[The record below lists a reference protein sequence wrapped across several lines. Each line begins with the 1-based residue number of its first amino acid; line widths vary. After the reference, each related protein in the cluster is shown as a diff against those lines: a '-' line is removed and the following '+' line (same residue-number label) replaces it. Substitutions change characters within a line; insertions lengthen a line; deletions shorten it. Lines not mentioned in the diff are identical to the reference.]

1 MADESVESEPGKARA
16 AKAKKDF
23 QAAEKVRQEIRAEA
37 LAVEKNTARLRSL
50 RLAKEA
56 AEQQDKAKEEKEESR
71 SVMRRTWRNVR

>member
-1 MADESVESEPGKARA
+1 MVADEPGEGEPGKARA

-37 LAVEKNTARLRSL
+37 LAVEKNTARLRLL

-56 AEQQDKAKEEKEESR
+56 AEQQQEKPKKKKKAAP
-71 SVMRRTWRNVR
+71 

>member
-1 MADESVESEPGKARA
+1 VVDEAVEGEPGKARA

-56 AEQQDKAKEEKEESR
+56 AELQDKSKKKKKKASP
-71 SVMRRTWRNVR
+71 

>member
-1 MADESVESEPGKARA
+1 MADESVEGEPGKARA

-37 LAVEKNTARLRSL
+37 LAIEKNTARLRSL

-56 AEQQDKAKEEKEESR
+56 AELQDKAKVKKKKK
-71 SVMRRTWRNVR
+71 TAP